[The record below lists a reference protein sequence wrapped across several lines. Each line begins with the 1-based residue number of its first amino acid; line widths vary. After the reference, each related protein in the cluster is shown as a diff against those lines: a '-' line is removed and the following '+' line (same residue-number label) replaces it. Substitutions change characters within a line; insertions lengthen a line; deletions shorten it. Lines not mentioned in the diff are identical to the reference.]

1 MNSQLRFQINVFNIF
16 IRPRGAREMRKPL
29 KAFDTLKRDG
39 SHGSDWQS
47 LPRTHVEAHNHVYLQ
62 FQGS

>member
-1 MNSQLRFQINVFNIF
+1 MNSQLTFQINVFNIF

-29 KAFDTLKRDG
+29 RAFDTLKHDG
-39 SHGSDWQS
+39 QS
-47 LPRTHVEAHNHVYLQ
+47 LPRTHMEAHNHVYLQ